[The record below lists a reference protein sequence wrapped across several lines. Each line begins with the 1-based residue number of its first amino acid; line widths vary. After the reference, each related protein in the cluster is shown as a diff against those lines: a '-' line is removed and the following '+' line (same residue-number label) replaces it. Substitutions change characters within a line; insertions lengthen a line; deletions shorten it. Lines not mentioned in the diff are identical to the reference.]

1 MLFPSKK
8 IAFVLK
14 WVSNSFTMYYKIP
27 TKRNMVGV
35 NNDVKIPLRMIPKL
49 ANAPYLG
56 L

>member
-1 MLFPSKK
+1 M
-8 IAFVLK
+8 K